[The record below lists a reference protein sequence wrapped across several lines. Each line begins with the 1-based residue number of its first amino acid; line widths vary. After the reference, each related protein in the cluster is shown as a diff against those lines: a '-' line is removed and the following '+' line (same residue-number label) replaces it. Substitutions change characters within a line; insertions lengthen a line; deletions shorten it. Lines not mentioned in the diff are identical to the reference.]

1 MPVSQF
7 PVIKYSTLFCVIF
20 YSISVQYSQYSVYSP
35 LCLILDVPNSGR
47 GEKTDKDPKGYPPK
61 VSNGERQMFDEFLRG
76 HVKTLEK
83 TNTEIGNLIFII
95 LLYTASQTKLS
106 VLSSCIFLLSIF

>member
-1 MPVSQF
+1 M
-7 PVIKYSTLFCVIF
+7 
-20 YSISVQYSQYSVYSP
+20 VQYPISSL

-61 VSNGERQMFDEFLRG
+61 INNGERQMFDEFLRG

-83 TNTEIGNLIFII
+83 SKPVVLTGDLNVSHTEIGNLILVII
-95 LLYTASQTKLS
+95 TLRSQTKL
-106 VLSSCIFLLSIF
+106 LTFKANAF